1 MFASFRS
8 SLTCPLANLQALI
21 SPTAQLSQ
29 IRHATK
35 RAGGSAR
42 NNRDSAGRRLGVK
55 IYGDQRVRTGNIIIR
70 QRGTVWH
77 PGPNT
82 GLGKDHTIFALA
94 PGFVKFFKDP
104 AQPKRQFV
112 GVVFQKGQ
120 DLPRPVGEKR
130 VRRLGLTHVEPGQ
143 KPKREWQDL

>member
-1 MFASFRS
+1 M
-8 SLTCPLANLQALI
+8 
-21 SPTAQLSQ
+21 
-29 IRHATK
+29 RHATK

-55 IYGDQRVRTGNIIIR
+55 IYGDGRVRTGNIIVR

-82 GLGKDHTIFALA
+82 GLGSDHTIFATQ
-94 PGFVKFFKDP
+94 PGYVKFYKDP

-112 GVVFQKGQ
+112 GVVFERGVE
-120 DLPRPVGEKR
+120 LPRPVGER
-130 VRRLGLTHVEPGQ
+130 TMRRLGMSHVPEGE
-143 KPKREWQDL
+143 KAKREWQ

>member
-1 MFASFRS
+1 MFSMNRTSLLS
-8 SLTCPLANLQALI
+8 SLPNLFT
-21 SPTAQLSQ
+21 STAHLSQ

-55 IYGDQRVRTGNIIIR
+55 IYGDQKVRTGNIIVR

-82 GLGKDHTIFALA
+82 GLGKDHTIFATE

-104 AQPKRQFV
+104 KQPKRQFV
-112 GVVFQKGQ
+112 GVVFEKTMS
-120 DLPRPVGEKR
+120 LPRPVGER
-130 VRRLGLTHVEPGQ
+130 TLRRLGMSHVQPGEKQ
-143 KPKREWQDL
+143 KREWQDV